1 MKKIIT
7 LIVSI
12 VMILCALTSCE
23 LEFTIDITT
32 KADGTTA
39 TKPITDKTGETT
51 VITTTGTVATT
62 ASTSLK
68 DPHYTTPVLGA
79 WNYGYEKTNRSD
91 KLVNEG
97 HLILVN
103 NDYAYTFPASLKLE
117 QMYNKAYGYGD
128 VYVLGNGMT
137 YPTGAKPLELSKDIV
152 ENISAML
159 RDMKAANPTLTNP
172 RRLMILSG
180 YRTLEKQETL
190 YANDPDSGLTA
201 KPGHSE
207 HHTGLTFDIRIN
219 VKDQTEIEYLNEAEQ
234 AWITTNCAKYGFIL
248 RYTEDNKSVTQIGGE
263 DWHFRYVGVA
273 HATYM
278 VEHDLCLEEY
288 ISFLKEKH
296 TYGVNKPLSYSAE
309 GTNYTIYYFPASV
322 EKDSTDIY
330 VPASGHYEISGNNI
344 DGFIVTVT
352 HEK

>member
-12 VMILCALTSCE
+12 VMLLCALTSCE

-79 WNYGYEKTNRSD
+79 WNYGYETTNRSD

-103 NDYAYTFPASLKLE
+103 NKYAYTFPASLKLE

-159 RDMKAANPTLTNP
+159 RDMKAANPTLTDT

-180 YRTLEKQETL
+180 YRTLEKQEAL
-190 YANDPDSGLTA
+190 YKNDPDSGLTT
-201 KPGHSE
+201 KPGHNE
-207 HHTGLTFDIRIN
+207 HHTGLAFDLRVNIKN
-219 VKDQTEIEYLNEAEQ
+219 QSEIEYLNEAEQ
-234 AWITTNCAKYGFIL
+234 AWITANCAKYGFIL
-248 RYTEDNKSVTQIGGE
+248 RYT
-263 DWHFRYVGVA
+263 
-273 HATYM
+273 
-278 VEHDLCLEEY
+278 
-288 ISFLKEKH
+288 
-296 TYGVNKPLSYSAE
+296 
-309 GTNYTIYYFPASV
+309 
-322 EKDSTDIY
+322 
-330 VPASGHYEISGNNI
+330 
-344 DGFIVTVT
+344 
-352 HEK
+352 